1 MFAVRYPIR
10 NSDDVRVYI
19 CKAKSINNKKSKDV
33 IERYPSLFA
42 LGSTPEERE
51 SFIKE
56 RIKFLED
63 KEKERETQNT
73 ILTIDFNKRIIEPFN
88 NRKNAGFLF
97 LQKVWA
103 DLGIEGF
110 LNSWTHTNKLKIKYS
125 LNDALRFLAYSRVID
140 PGSKLYTSTLV
151 NNYVEDFNLSIDNLY
166 DALDRIPLF
175 ADKLTQKLSK
185 ATLIASKLA
194 PSDAVYYDCTN
205 FYFEIQNDDDENGL
219 RAHGIEKNHR
229 PDPIVTFGLLF
240 DGNGWPLGCST
251 FRGNESEKTSLE
263 PLLFAAGE
271 EATKAKIVCADAGLN
286 TEPNKKIIHNSG
298 RNYIFTQSV
307 KSLSDAAE
315 EGLESLKQWA
325 INGKDMVEYGQVIKG
340 KGRKA
345 YKSRWIIRSSGF
357 QERLIVKFDPASRA
371 FLLKTLEK
379 RLERTENYLKN
390 PSRLSHKNAK
400 DGKQYIEKLEINK
413 KTGEVLENTTQLH
426 LDIALIKK
434 EISEAGYSCYVTDI
448 PDEDDFTRSDI
459 RELRENGFR
468 YAPMDAMEIIKI
480 AGKRNDIENCFRI
493 MKSGM
498 QARPIFVRK
507 PTHIA
512 AHLYTVYLGL
522 LLFAALKI
530 NYKLTLTDEELFTA
544 LRDFSYTQIDNGIYK
559 VECFNEGIRQLI
571 ANTGLDDMMY
581 ENHTQKSLR
590 KIITQSK
597 NH

>member
-1 MFAVRYPIR
+1 MFAVKYPIR

-33 IERYPSLFA
+33 IERYESYFA
-42 LGSTPEERE
+42 LGSTNEERE
-51 SFIKE
+51 TFIKN
-56 RIKFLED
+56 RIKLLED
-63 KEKERETQNT
+63 QEKARETANT
-73 ILTIDFNKRIIEPFN
+73 VLTIDFNKRVSEPFN

-103 DLGIEGF
+103 DLGIEPF
-110 LNSWTHTNKLKIKYS
+110 LNSWVHTNKLKIKYS
-125 LNDALRFLAYSRVID
+125 LNDALRFLTYSRVID

-151 NNYVEDFNLSIDNLY
+151 NNYVEDFNLTVDNLY

-175 ADKLTQKLSK
+175 AEKLTRKLAK
-185 ATLIASKLA
+185 TALVTSKLA
-194 PSDAVYYDCTN
+194 ASDTVYYDCTN
-205 FYFEIQNDDDENGL
+205 FYFEIQNDDDETGL
-219 RAHGIEKNHR
+219 RAHGVEKNHR

-263 PLLFAAGE
+263 PLLFATGD
-271 EATKAKIVCADAGLN
+271 EATKAKIICADAGLN

-315 EGLESLKQWA
+315 PGLESLKAWA
-325 INGKDMVEYGQVIKG
+325 INGKDMIEYGPVSKDN
-340 KGRKA
+340 GRKA
-345 YKSRWIIRSSGF
+345 FKTKWMIRSSGF
-357 QERLIVKFDPASRA
+357 EERLIVKFDPALRA

-379 RLERTENYLKN
+379 RLERAESMLKT
-390 PSRLSHKNAK
+390 PARLSHKNAK
-400 DGKQYIEKLEINK
+400 DGKQYINKLEIDK
-413 KTGEVLENTTQLH
+413 KIGEVLENTTTLQ
-426 LDIALIKK
+426 LDIAKIKQ

-448 PDEDDFTRSDI
+448 PGDDDLTRDDI
-459 RELRENGFR
+459 KELRENGFR
-468 YAPMDAMEIIKI
+468 YAPLDPLEIIKI
-480 AGKRNDIENCFRI
+480 AGKRGEIENCFRI

-507 PTHIA
+507 PDHISS
-512 AHLYTVYLGL
+512 HLYTVYLGL
-522 LLFAALKI
+522 LLFALLKI
-530 NYKLTLTDEELFTA
+530 NYKLTLTDDELFTA
-544 LRDFSYTQIDNGIYK
+544 LRDFSYTQIAAGLYK
-559 VECFNEGIRQLI
+559 VECFNAGIRQLI
-571 ANTGLDDMMY
+571 VNTGLNDMMY

-590 KIITQSK
+590 KIITTSK

>member
-1 MFAVRYPIR
+1 MFAVKYPIR

-33 IERYPSLFA
+33 IERYESYFA
-42 LGSTPEERE
+42 LGSTNEERE
-51 SFIKE
+51 TFIKN
-56 RIKFLED
+56 RIKLLED
-63 KEKERETQNT
+63 QEKARETANT
-73 ILTIDFNKRIIEPFN
+73 VLTIDFNKRVSEPFN

-103 DLGIEGF
+103 DLGIEPF
-110 LNSWTHTNKLKIKYS
+110 LNSWVHTNKLKIKYS
-125 LNDALRFLAYSRVID
+125 LNDALRFLTYSRVID

-151 NNYVEDFNLSIDNLY
+151 NNYVEDFNLTVDNLY

-175 ADKLTQKLSK
+175 AEKLTRKLAK
-185 ATLIASKLA
+185 TALVTSKLA
-194 PSDAVYYDCTN
+194 ASDTVYYDCTN
-205 FYFEIQNDDDENGL
+205 FYFEIQNDDDETGL
-219 RAHGIEKNHR
+219 RAHGVEKNHR

-263 PLLFAAGE
+263 PLLFATGD
-271 EATKAKIVCADAGLN
+271 EATKAKIICADAGLN

-315 EGLESLKQWA
+315 PGLESLKAWA
-325 INGKDMVEYGQVIKG
+325 INGKDMIEYGPVSKDN
-340 KGRKA
+340 GRKA
-345 YKSRWIIRSSGF
+345 FKTKWMIRSSGF
-357 QERLIVKFDPASRA
+357 EERLIVKFDPALRA

-379 RLERTENYLKN
+379 RLERAESLLKT

-400 DGKQYIEKLEINK
+400 DGKQYINKLEIDK
-413 KTGEVLENTTQLH
+413 KTGEVLENTTTLQ
-426 LDIALIKK
+426 LDIAKIKQ

-448 PDEDDFTRSDI
+448 PGDDDLTRDDI
-459 RELRENGFR
+459 KELRENGFR
-468 YAPMDAMEIIKI
+468 YAPLDPLEIIKI
-480 AGKRNDIENCFRI
+480 AGKRGEIENCFRI

-507 PTHIA
+507 PDHISS
-512 AHLYTVYLGL
+512 HLYTVYLGL
-522 LLFAALKI
+522 LLFALLKI
-530 NYKLTLTDEELFTA
+530 NYKLTLTDDELFTA
-544 LRDFSYTQIDNGIYK
+544 LRDFSYTQIAAGLYK
-559 VECFNEGIRQLI
+559 VECFNAGIRQLI
-571 ANTGLDDMMY
+571 VNTGLNDMMY

-590 KIITQSK
+590 KIITTSK